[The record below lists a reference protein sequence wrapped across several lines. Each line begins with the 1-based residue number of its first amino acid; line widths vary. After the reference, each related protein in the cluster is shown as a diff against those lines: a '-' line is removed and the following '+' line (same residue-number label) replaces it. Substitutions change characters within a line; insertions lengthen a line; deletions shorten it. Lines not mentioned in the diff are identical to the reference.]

1 MRPSDPELGTH
12 TRLEPTENPPT
23 HTGQLLGKYLLGARL
38 GEGGMGVVYEAEDTL
53 LKRKVAVKLLRK
65 GYLASDKAVQR
76 FLREARAAARL
87 NHAHVVTIY
96 EVDRAGDTYYLVM
109 ERMEGGSAQDLLV
122 HSGTVPWQRAT
133 RL

>member
-1 MRPSDPELGTH
+1 MRRRTRCSSGKSPS
-12 TRLEPTENPPT
+12 NCC
-23 HTGQLLGKYLLGARL
+23 AR
-38 GEGGMGVVYEAEDTL
+38 DN
-53 LKRKVAVKLLRK
+53 
-65 GYLASDKAVQR
+65 LASDKAVQR

-133 RL
+133 RLIADCCRGLQAAHAAG